1 MGFFD
6 KVKGFLNVGGPKVAI
21 LEINQPISG
30 KVGVV
35 SGIAKVSTTRAAKI
49 VKFTQKFV
57 RVTTT
62 GTGDEKQVD
71 TTIIAENEQVLDV
84 EVKETEPCSLPIH
97 IAYDASTMADRMAN
111 KGGMMGALGKVGQ
124 FASGLQ
130 AKGIEDYFIEVGVD
144 VVGTPLDP
152 TAKMAVRANLND

>member
-1 MGFFD
+1 MGFLD

-21 LEINQPISG
+21 LEINQPITG
-30 KVGVV
+30 KFGVV
-35 SGIAKVSTTRAAKI
+35 SGTAKVTSKRPAKI

-57 RVTTT
+57 RVTTK
-62 GTGDEKQVD
+62 GTGDEKQVE
-71 TTIIAENEQVLDV
+71 TTIVAENEQSLDI
-84 EVKETEPCSLPIH
+84 EVKETDPCDLPIH
-97 IAYDASTMADRMAN
+97 ISYDSSTIADRMAD

-130 AKGIEDYFIEVGVD
+130 DKGIEDFFVEVTVD

-152 TAKMAVRANLND
+152 TAKMQVRANLKD